1 MGSRD
6 FKRLREWARH
16 KSKHAMYSLHN
27 LWIIPY
33 AFAVSLPYFFKDVWD
48 ALDHLYSNMQIE
60 SSFLHNTRLA
70 RVER

>member
-1 MGSRD
+1 
-6 FKRLREWARH
+6 
-16 KSKHAMYSLHN
+16 MYSLHN